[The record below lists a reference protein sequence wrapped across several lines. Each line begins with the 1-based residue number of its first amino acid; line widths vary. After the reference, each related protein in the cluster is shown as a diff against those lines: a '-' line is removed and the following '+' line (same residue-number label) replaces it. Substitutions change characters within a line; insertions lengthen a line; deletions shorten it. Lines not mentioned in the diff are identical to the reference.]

1 MRALTIAI
9 VGAAVL
15 ASSASPAQSDLQ
27 RDADRLIATSDLPA
41 VIALV
46 EQDGVRQ
53 VVASGLAD
61 VARKRPA
68 RTDDRVWVGSVTKE
82 FVGVVVMQLV
92 DERRLSLDDTLARR
106 LPGVVREGR
115 RVRVRNLLNHTS
127 GIPDYMALAPFRTAT
142 PRDPRVV
149 LPPRRLIATAV
160 RLPLEFTPGTRA
172 SYSNTNSILLG
183 EIVKRVTGEPLARV
197 LRERIFEPLGLEAT
211 VFASGGRRL
220 DPSQLH
226 GYDVAVDPPL
236 DVSLHGLGGPW
247 ADGAIVSSVD
257 DLADFTG
264 ALLRGRIVPRP
275 LLAKM
280 MEVVPRSRGE
290 GLAIYR
296 LPSPCGRF
304 YWGHTGGTPGYVTFA
319 AGSRDAR
326 RIVVVTVNGVSTTA
340 LAAMGTFLDGLLCD

>member
-1 MRALTIAI
+1 
-9 VGAAVL
+9 
-15 ASSASPAQSDLQ
+15 
-27 RDADRLIATSDLPA
+27 
-41 VIALV
+41 
-46 EQDGVRQ
+46 
-53 VVASGLAD
+53 
-61 VARKRPA
+61 
-68 RTDDRVWVGSVTKE
+68 
-82 FVGVVVMQLV
+82 
-92 DERRLSLDDTLARR
+92 
-106 LPGVVREGR
+106 
-115 RVRVRNLLNHTS
+115 
-127 GIPDYMALAPFRTAT
+127 
-142 PRDPRVV
+142 
-149 LPPRRLIATAV
+149 
-160 RLPLEFTPGTRA
+160 
-172 SYSNTNSILLG
+172 
-183 EIVKRVTGEPLARV
+183 V

-275 LLAKM
+275 ILAKM